1 MHQGQLRAGG
11 STSELK
17 AKLGGGYRLYCLPT
31 ASDQVTEQDRAE
43 DLKIFPDAASATKE
57 LQTLES
63 VRHRQY
69 QITGP
74 TIEEVFMRLASDD
87 YNAKRRSSDLEK
99 EESLEVPANETVR
112 PGKEKGAVTVDRTST
127 DIEPPK
133 RRSVRPFHQA
143 GILFMKRGRVLLRNP
158 FPTFFSLIIPI
169 IGAGFLSLLLQG
181 IKNPGCAL
189 IDQVKI
195 ANNRNLT
202 QSVNPLVVAGPPSAF
217 TDASID
223 LVEVSLSATAESLG
237 SEGISVLQAVTLVDN
252 YTAFIDFTT
261 KNYANET
268 PGGLWL
274 GDSSSAPTIDYL
286 ADIAISGSQG
296 ITGVYNAIF
305 LQNFLDIFL
314 TNTSIVVNYQ
324 VFDFPWPANT
334 SNTIQFVFYFGLVLA
349 AYPAFFGE
357 FYFFR
362 RDSLSNIL

>member
-1 MHQGQLRAGG
+1 
-11 STSELK
+11 
-17 AKLGGGYRLYCLPT
+17 
-31 ASDQVTEQDRAE
+31 
-43 DLKIFPDAASATKE
+43 
-57 LQTLES
+57 
-63 VRHRQY
+63 
-69 QITGP
+69 
-74 TIEEVFMRLASDD
+74 
-87 YNAKRRSSDLEK
+87 
-99 EESLEVPANETVR
+99 
-112 PGKEKGAVTVDRTST
+112 
-127 DIEPPK
+127 
-133 RRSVRPFHQA
+133 
-143 GILFMKRGRVLLRNP
+143 MKRGRVLLRNP

-202 QSVNPLVVAGPPSAF
+202 QSVNPLVVAGPPSTF

-357 FYFFR
+357 FYFFC